1 MFSLHGDHIQNLSP
15 GVKSYRGNHMGES
28 SLALPFPFE
37 RCICITL
44 LQQHYLNDNG
54 KKIDYRFDFFDLQ
67 NTDLIGEDNF

>member
-37 RCICITL
+37 RCICIML
-44 LQQHYLNDNG
+44 LQQHYLNDNE
-54 KKIDYRFDFFDLQ
+54 KKS
-67 NTDLIGEDNF
+67 TVDLIFLICRTQTL